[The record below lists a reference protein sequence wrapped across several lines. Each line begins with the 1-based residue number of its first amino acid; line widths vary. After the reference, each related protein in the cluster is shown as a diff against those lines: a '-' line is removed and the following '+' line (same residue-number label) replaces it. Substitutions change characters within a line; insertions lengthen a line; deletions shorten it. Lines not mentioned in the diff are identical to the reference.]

1 VDSRED
7 VDDLRRGVDSMLSPF
22 GIVAGAVACWAVS
35 AVAMAQ
41 EAPTQAKDPQSLQE
55 LAKTHKNPFAQS
67 VNLPFEFATGF
78 GVGPER
84 RTGESMN
91 IQPVLPFSLTSAWTL
106 IARPSLS
113 VAYEPPPDDGPGR
126 PRRGQGV
133 EPWRA
138 VDQRAARRLQA
149 RRASRGPDYPDPIYV
164 LPSIGARE
172 IAPADNVS

>member
-1 VDSRED
+1 MWTAVKMWMICGGGRFDAIAVRD
-7 VDDLRRGVDSMLSPF
+7 RRRRCRLLGRVGRGD
-22 GIVAGAVACWAVS
+22 GAGRADTSEGS
-35 AVAMAQ
+35 A
-41 EAPTQAKDPQSLQE
+41 ES
-55 LAKTHKNPFAQS
+55 
-67 VNLPFEFATGF
+67 FEFATGF
-78 GVGPER
+78 GVGSER